1 MKTLSVINKQRVHR
15 IAVPEFQ
22 KITKIVAE
30 ELLELELYNISV
42 AFLNPKCMAEINMKH
57 LEHEGPTDVITFDYS
72 SETILEGELLICPS
86 VAEKHSVQHNVSL
99 GNELA
104 RYYIHG
110 ILHLLGYNDK
120 TPSDKK
126 KMKQKETLILSQ
138 LADLFPLEK
147 LVHG

>member
-1 MKTLSVINKQRVHR
+1 MKTLSVINKQRLHR

-22 KITKIVAE
+22 KITKIVTE

-42 AFLNPKCMAEINMKH
+42 AFLNPKCMAEINLKH
-57 LEHEGPTDVITFDYS
+57 LKHEGPTDIITFNYS
-72 SETILEGELLICPS
+72 SESTLEGELLICPS
-86 VAEKHSVQHNVSL
+86 VAEKHSIQHNVSL

-120 TPSDKK
+120 TSRDRK
-126 KMKQKETLILSQ
+126 KMKNRESLTLRQ
-138 LADLFPLEK
+138 LAALFPLEK